1 MLEPIQGAF
10 WLASA
15 DNPQL
20 LHMSPA
26 FGTICGR
33 PVESGDTYPSG
44 HWNLRVDSI
53 PLSGWERFVAALTL
67 MDKDMGN
74 LFLSFLCCQFT
85 VNKLQLIPLKYAFL
99 QSDEGAIKMDC
110 YANLVNQFYQIIT

>member
-10 WLASA
+10 WLASG
-15 DNPQL
+15 DHQQL

-26 FGTICGR
+26 FGTIYGR
-33 PVESGDTYPSG
+33 PVERWDTYLSG

-53 PLSGWERFVAALTL
+53 PLSGWERVVGALTL

-74 LFLSFLCCQFT
+74 LFLSFLCCQLT
-85 VNKLQLIPLKYAFL
+85 TNKLQLISLKYAFL

-110 YANLVNQFYQIIT
+110 DANLAN